1 MSESLLS
8 KIREETVQARTRMYD
23 LLSLLRRRGVTSGLV
38 TFGRGSCEL
47 MFWNGQETEYRY
59 ILEKYDDESAT
70 IYDTTEPFI
79 RRILSINFVDT
90 KHVYSFLFTEN
101 GIINKN
107 ITHVR
112 GSKPFDI
119 SELLYEL
126 KFEGMK

>member
-1 MSESLLS
+1 MEELFLS
-8 KIREETVQARTRMYD
+8 KIIEESVQARTQMYD
-23 LLSLLRRRGVTSGLV
+23 ILSLLRRRGVTSGLV
-38 TFGRGSCEL
+38 TFSRGSCEF

-59 ILEKYDDESAT
+59 ILEKYADKSST

-79 RRILSINFVDT
+79 RHILSIDFVDT

-107 ITHVR
+107 ITHVS

-119 SELLYEL
+119 SDLLFEL
-126 KFEGMK
+126 KFEGM

>member
-1 MSESLLS
+1 
-8 KIREETVQARTRMYD
+8 MYD
-23 LLSLLRRRGVTSGLV
+23 ILSLLRRRGVTSGLV
-38 TFGRGSCEL
+38 TFGRGSCEF

-59 ILEKYDDESAT
+59 ILEKYDNNSAT

-79 RRILSINFVDT
+79 RRILTINFVDT
-90 KHVYSFLFTEN
+90 KHVYSFLFTGN

-119 SELLYEL
+119 SDLLFEL
-126 KFEGMK
+126 KFEGM